1 MLDQQCFIRLEKQD
15 IEMKIKALEE
25 YHSQG
30 KRNYLSKDFIYSLAK
45 TRGVQVGCEYAES
58 FEVIR
63 LFL

>member
-1 MLDQQCFIRLEKQD
+1 
-15 IEMKIKALEE
+15 MKIKALEE